1 MVLLNG
7 HELSCR
13 SHGVRLFRRIDI
25 QTPRRFA
32 QRFLVSFLAFP
43 AQQPVYEEFT
53 RIGMGRILDDRQS
66 SGPGHGVSSIL
77 KLGQRFYRKT
87 RFNKGTEVIDVES
100 YRNGYAGFD

>member
-1 MVLLNG
+1 MVLLNR
-7 HELSCR
+7 HEFSRR

-43 AQQPVYEEFT
+43 AQQPVDEEFT
-53 RIGMGRILDDRQS
+53 RVGMGRILDDRQS

-77 KLGQRFYRKT
+77 ELRERFYGKA

-100 YRNGYAGFD
+100 YRNRYAAFD